1 VAVKRPKYSFEG
13 EAKNMSEL
21 VLLTG
26 GVRSGKSRYA
36 QTIASRAKRKVFYI
50 ATAEALDI
58 DMRKRIQAH
67 RKSRPKDWHTV
78 EEPVYVQKAI
88 KGLPHGKNT
97 VIIDC
102 LTLFISNLIHKGLSD
117 AEIRSEIKGVIAAL
131 RKNSCLAVIVT
142 NEVGSGVVPDTALGR
157 RFRDLQGTVNSI
169 VAKEAEKVCL
179 LVSGIPLYIK

>member
-1 VAVKRPKYSFEG
+1 
-13 EAKNMSEL
+13 MSEL

-58 DMRKRIQAH
+58 GMRKRIQAH

-78 EEPVYVQKAI
+78 EEPLSVKKAVLR
-88 KGLPHGKNT
+88 LPRGEKT

-102 LTLFISNLIHKGLSD
+102 LTLFISNLIHKGYSD
-117 AEIRSEIKGVIAAL
+117 AEVLSEIKGVMAAL
-131 RKNSCLAVIVT
+131 RKNSALAIIVT
-142 NEVGSGVVPDTALGR
+142 NEVGSGIVPDTALGR
-157 RFRDLQGTVNSI
+157 RFRDLQGMANSMA
-169 VAKEAEKVCL
+169 AKEAEKVCL